1 MGNRR
6 FIGVTHSACSKC
18 GKLVPSRISCTEDAV
33 YSLKFCEE
41 DGQED
46 VMIYGDPADYLRRL
60 HFVKPAVTP
69 EHFEGNEKLPCPDG
83 CGFCSRHEQHLCMP
97 IFEIT
102 SRCNLA
108 CPICLNSSGGG
119 TDCSLEEFNQ
129 MLDKILE
136 AEKQI
141 DVMNLSGGEPLLHP
155 RLLELI
161 DMALSKQG
169 VVRVSISTNGL
180 ELIDNPGLVAE
191 LKKRDVVISLQFDG
205 CDDNIYRVL
214 RGRPLLAEK
223 LKILDVLAVAD
234 ISMSLTMTILKGLN
248 EHSVKDGL
256 ELLFSRDT
264 IVSLMIQPTAFVGR
278 AAALKKAYSRISIP
292 EVVDKLELHGKLKVS
307 HRHFIP
313 LPCSHPQ
320 CFSLAYY
327 LKLNSGAFMS
337 ITDFTDIAGT
347 LDAMSNRVV
356 FGLDPSEHQK
366 LKEMI
371 YNLWSGPAA
380 MVPESDQVL
389 KTLKTILQGFPSSQQ
404 GGCSCF
410 DPRKAFGMME
420 RRVKSVFIHAFQ
432 DADTFDLA
440 RARRCCH
447 AYPQPDGSLIPACV
461 RNVMRLDGKA
471 QS

>member
-6 FIGVTHSACSKC
+6 FIGITHSACSKC
-18 GKLVPSRISCTEDAV
+18 RTLVPSRISCTDDAV
-33 YSLKFCEE
+33 YSLKFCKEH
-41 DGQED
+41 GQEE
-46 VMIYGDPADYLRRL
+46 VVIYGDPADYLSRRR
-60 HFVKPAVTP
+60 FVKPAVTP
-69 EHFEGNEKLPCPDG
+69 ERFFGNSELPCPDG

-102 SRCNLA
+102 EHCNLA

-119 TDCSLEEFNQ
+119 KDCSPDEFRT
-129 MLDKILE
+129 MLDKIFE

-155 RLLELI
+155 QLLELI
-161 DMALSKQG
+161 DEALSRSG

-180 ELIDNPGLVAE
+180 EFIDNPELVHE

-205 CDDNIYRVL
+205 DDDNIYRVL

-223 LKILDVLAVAD
+223 LKIIDILSDAD
-234 ISMSLTMTILKGLN
+234 ISMSLTMTIMKGLN
-248 EHSVKDGL
+248 ENAVKDGL
-256 ELLFSRDT
+256 DLLFSHDN
-264 IVSLMIQPTAFVGR
+264 IVSLMIQPAAFVGR
-278 AAALKKAYSRISIP
+278 GAGLKKDYSRISIP
-292 EVVDKLELHGKLKVS
+292 EIIDKLELHGKLRVGR
-307 HRHFIP
+307 RHFIP

-327 LKLNSGAFMS
+327 LKLNSGAFIS
-337 ITDFTDIAGT
+337 ITDFTDIAGS

-356 FGLDPSEHQK
+356 FGLDPSEHSK

-371 YNLWSGPAA
+371 YDLWSGPAA
-380 MVPESDQVL
+380 MVPESEQVL
-389 KTLKTILQGFPSSQQ
+389 KTLKNILQSFPSSQQ
-404 GGCSCF
+404 GCNCF
-410 DPRKAFGMME
+410 NPRKAFGMME

-432 DADTFDLA
+432 DADTFDLE

-447 AYPQPDGSLIPACV
+447 AYPQSDGTLVPACV
-461 RNVMRLDGKA
+461 RNVMRLDGKD